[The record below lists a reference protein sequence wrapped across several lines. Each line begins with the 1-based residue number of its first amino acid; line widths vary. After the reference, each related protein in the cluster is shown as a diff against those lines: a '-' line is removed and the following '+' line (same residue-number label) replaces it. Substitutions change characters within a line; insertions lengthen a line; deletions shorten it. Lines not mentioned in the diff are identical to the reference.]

1 MELLADATQASQ
13 FLNYLDHVGINHR
26 ALGVGYV
33 DPKIRKSTRAARV
46 SVNLAIDLM
55 EAAAVHTN
63 KPHFALE
70 FVDWLN
76 PRSLGVL
83 SLICDHCSTL
93 DERIQIERRYLHLA
107 NEALFYDVLHDD
119 EEVMFVCDI
128 LPLLRA
134 RSSQFMIG
142 LMALSLKISRIQLGE
157 GWSPVRL
164 DLNVAGSETQRKTF
178 RKILRCD
185 VRFGAERNALIIRR
199 EDYERQVRTPNPDFI
214 RFIEDYFEVL
224 SKNRPRE
231 IETLVA
237 QLISAELPGGAPNLV
252 QVASRLAMT
261 GRTLQRKLKERG
273 TTFGAILGSVRAEIA
288 ESLLAQTPRPSLGHL
303 AYCLGYSEPSAASR
317 FIKGRELSRGVHRA
331 AD

>member
-13 FLNYLDHVGINHR
+13 FLNYLDHVGIDHR
-26 ALGVGYV
+26 TLGVGYV
-33 DPKIRKSTRAARV
+33 DPKIRSSTRTARV

-55 EAAAVHTN
+55 EAAAAKTN

-93 DERIQIERRYLHLA
+93 EERIHIERRYLHLA

-119 EEVMFVCDI
+119 EEVTFACDI

-157 GWSPVRL
+157 GWSPTRL
-164 DLNVAGSETQRKTF
+164 DLRVPGSDSLRRTF
-178 RKILRCD
+178 KRMLRCD
-185 VRFGAERNALIIRR
+185 VRFGVERNALVVRR
-199 EDYERQVRTPNPDFI
+199 ADYERQVRTPNPEFLQ
-214 RFIEDYFEVL
+214 FIEDYLESL
-224 SKNRPRE
+224 AQSRPRE

-237 QLISAELPGGAPNLV
+237 QLISAELPGCAPTLV

-273 TTFGAILGSVRAEIA
+273 TTFGAILSNVRTEIA
-288 ESLLAQTPRPSLGHL
+288 RSHLAQTPRTSLGYL
-303 AYCLGYSEPSAASR
+303 AHCLGYSEPSAASR
-317 FIKGRELSRGVHRA
+317 FLKSKALLPGHK
-331 AD
+331 